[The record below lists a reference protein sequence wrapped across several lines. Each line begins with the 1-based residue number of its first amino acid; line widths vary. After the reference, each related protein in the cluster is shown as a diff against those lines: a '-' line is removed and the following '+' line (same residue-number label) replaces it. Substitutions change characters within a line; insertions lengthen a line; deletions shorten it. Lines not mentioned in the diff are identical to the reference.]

1 LCLGS
6 KGTAEKSILALQL
19 LLIGRSCRSICGELG
34 FGMSSTLTQ
43 PRARLRL
50 LALLVLLLAAAGLL
64 FLQRERLG
72 GSAVLKVEDF
82 GAYWSAARLTLEDRN
97 PNDLD
102 NLRPLQQGIDPTR
115 EDILPPWSPPWTLA
129 FVVPFAAVN
138 FAAAR
143 WTWLILEAALT
154 AACAA
159 WVWQLYGGQPEKRWV
174 AWLVAF
180 TFYPALQLLGLG
192 QLSIIGVVGL
202 LGFLH
207 CERRGQDFLAGL
219 FAGLAATKPQVLLLF
234 WVALLAWSI
243 VRRRWAVPL
252 GAALT
257 VSVLTGIVVAFHPTI
272 LLEYADALAHHPPA
286 ERVCPTL
293 GTVLRYALGGEHF
306 GLSFIGP
313 LLGLVWLI
321 GYGWRYRVD
330 WEWRERLPVLLFVCY
345 LTMPYGWVYDQV
357 ILLIPLIQV
366 LTRVTVL
373 SRRVVVPMAVL
384 WFALNAST
392 AIMNVLRVDEVGFL
406 WFAPLLLLGYLSAS
420 KLLRNT
426 TMLSPAE

>member
-1 LCLGS
+1 MNP
-6 KGTAEKSILALQL
+6 TLA
-19 LLIGRSCRSICGELG
+19 
-34 FGMSSTLTQ
+34 Q
-43 PRARLRL
+43 PRPRLRL
-50 LALLVLLLAAAGLL
+50 LALVVLLLAAAGLL
-64 FLQRERLG
+64 FVQRERLG
-72 GSAVLKVEDF
+72 SSAVLKVEDF

-115 EDILPPWSPPWTLA
+115 EDILPPWSPPWTLT
-129 FVVPFAAVN
+129 FVLPFAAVN

-154 AACAA
+154 AGCAA
-159 WVWQLYGGQPEKRWV
+159 WAWRLYGGEPDKRWS

-192 QLSIIGVVGL
+192 QLSIIGLVGL

-207 CERRGQDFLAGL
+207 CERRGQNFLAGL

-234 WVALLAWSI
+234 WVALLAWSV
-243 VRRRWAVPL
+243 VRRRWTVPL

-257 VSVLTGIVVAFHPTI
+257 VSVLTGIVVAFHPPI

-286 ERVCPTL
+286 ERVSPTL
-293 GTVLRYALGGEHF
+293 GTLLRYALGGEHF
-306 GLSFIGP
+306 GLSFAGP
-313 LLGLVWLI
+313 LLGLVWLAV
-321 GYGWRYRVD
+321 YGWRHRGK

-366 LTRVTVL
+366 LTRVAVRP
-373 SRRVVVPMAVL
+373 RRVVVALAVPWL
-384 WFALNAST
+384 VLNAT
-392 AIMNVLRVDEVGFL
+392 AAVMNVLRVDEVWFL
-406 WFAPLLLLGYLSAS
+406 WLAPLLLLGYWLTTR
-420 KLLRNT
+420 LLRNT
-426 TMLSPAE
+426 IMSSPSA